1 MWHRMRGF
9 EVIVNMVQFLV
20 DDRIGNSKNHFL
32 LSTKLVL
39 INRRLVS
46 SSTSFLVAEPDHDLS
61 SALVGI
67 GFDSFQR

>member
-1 MWHRMRGF
+1 MTGF

-32 LSTKLVL
+32 LSTKRLL
-39 INRRLVS
+39 IKRLEVS
-46 SSTSFLVAEPDHDLS
+46 SSTSFLVAESDHDFS